1 MKKEDKDRLATQV
14 EDINRLWEL
23 GFIGLDERGKAYHRI
38 LMQDIA
44 DELDHIVKQGRHPGD
59 FPLDK

>member
-23 GFIGLDERGKAYHRI
+23 GFIGLEERGKAYHRI
-38 LMQDIA
+38 LMQDIP
-44 DELDHIVKQGRHPGD
+44 DELDRKVKQSRHPGD